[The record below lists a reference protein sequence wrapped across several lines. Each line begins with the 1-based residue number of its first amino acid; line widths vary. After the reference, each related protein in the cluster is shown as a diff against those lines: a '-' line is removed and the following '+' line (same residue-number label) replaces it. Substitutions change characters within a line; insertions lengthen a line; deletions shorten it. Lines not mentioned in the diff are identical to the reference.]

1 MLDLAIVLA
10 FVAYS
15 VSAGLRARRQASRGL
30 DEYFLAGR
38 TLPGWKAGVSMAATQ
53 FAADTPLLVAGLVAT
68 GGVFLLWRL
77 WIYGI
82 AFLLMAFVFAALWRR
97 AGVLTDAE
105 LTEVRY
111 SGSGVLL
118 LRGLKAIY
126 YGTFF
131 NCIVLAMVLIAAVRI
146 AEVFLPWHQWLPAGL
161 HAGLVSAA
169 AAIGL
174 SIAGGS
180 AGLPP
185 DVATANNVISILLI
199 LGFTA
204 LYSTTGGLRSVV
216 TTDIAQF
223 SLAMGG
229 TAIYAVVLAQK
240 AGGVGELST
249 RASAL
254 YGSATAASLLSFT
267 PPAGEAL
274 LPFVVIIGLQWLY
287 QINADGTGYL
297 AQRSMACRSD
307 ADARTAGIVFA
318 WLQILGRSLVWM
330 VIAVALIV
338 IYPIDGFPADAAER
352 ERLFIVGLDDH
363 LGPGLRG
370 IMLTALLAALAST
383 IDTHLNWGASYW
395 SNDLYG
401 RLWCRWWRRREP
413 DPRALVRVARAST
426 IVLVALAV
434 VVMANLGS
442 IQEAWHT
449 SLLFGAGLGAVLVLR
464 WLWERINVSAELA
477 AIGVSL
483 IAAPILLAT
492 PLDEW
497 ARLAVMAA
505 AATGATVGAAL
516 LMPQT
521 APATLDRF
529 YERVRPVGWWPV
541 TAARAGESPAAP
553 LARGA
558 SAVGMALACAGSL
571 FLSLIGSSHLLLA
584 PAGTT
589 VWPAWAALLG
599 ALSLVPVWWHR
610 RSNDAAAPPP
620 GRPAPSI
627 RGLME

>member
-15 VSAGLRARRQASRGL
+15 VSAGFRARRQASRGL

-68 GGVFLLWRL
+68 GGIFLLWRL
-77 WIYGI
+77 WIYGV

-111 SGSGVLL
+111 SGPGVLL
-118 LRGLKAIY
+118 LRGLKAVY
-126 YGTFF
+126 YGTLF
-131 NCIVLAMVLIAAVRI
+131 NCVVLAMVLIAAVRI
-146 AEVFLPWHQWLPAGL
+146 AEVFLPWHLWLPADAHATIASLIASTGL
-161 HAGLVSAA
+161 T
-169 AAIGL
+169 
-174 SIAGGS
+174 IAGGTL
-180 AGLPP
+180 GLPP
-185 DVATANNVISILLI
+185 EVATANNAISILLI

-216 TTDIAQF
+216 ATDIAQF
-223 SLAMGG
+223 SLALGG
-229 TAIYAVVLAQK
+229 TAVYAVVLAQK
-240 AGGVGELST
+240 AGGVGALSEK
-249 RASAL
+249 ASAM

-267 PPAGEAL
+267 PPSGDAV
-274 LPFVVIIGLQWLY
+274 LPFVVIIGLQWLF

-338 IYPIDGFPADAAER
+338 LYPIEGFPADAAER
-352 ERLFIVGLDDH
+352 EGFFIVGLDDH

-401 RLWCRWWRRREP
+401 RLWCRWWRRRDP
-413 DPRALVRVARAST
+413 DPRALVRVARGST
-426 IVLVALAV
+426 VLLVALAL

-442 IQEAWHT
+442 IQEAWQT

-483 IAAPILLAT
+483 VVAPVLLAS

-505 AATGATVGAAL
+505 SATAATVGAAL
-516 LMPQT
+516 LLPQT
-521 APATLDRF
+521 STATLDRF
-529 YERVRPVGWWPV
+529 YRRVRPMGWWPE
-541 TAARAGESPAAP
+541 TAFRAGEAP
-553 LARGA
+553 REPLIRGA
-558 SAVGMALACAGSL
+558 VALGKALACASAL
-571 FLSLIGSSHLLLA
+571 FLALIGSGHLLLA
-584 PAGTT
+584 PAGATT
-589 VWPAWAALLG
+589 WPAWLALAAAL
-599 ALSLVPVWWHR
+599 ALTPVWTRHR
-610 RSNDAAAPPP
+610 EAQGAS
-620 GRPAPSI
+620 GR
-627 RGLME
+627 RGGLVV

>member
-68 GGVFLLWRL
+68 GGIFLLWRL

-111 SGSGVLL
+111 SGPGVLP

-126 YGTFF
+126 YGTIF
-131 NCIVLAMVLIAAVRI
+131 NCVVLAMVLIAAVRI
-146 AEVFLPWHQWLPAGL
+146 AEVFLPWHLWLPASAHAAFVSMAVSSGL
-161 HAGLVSAA
+161 A
-169 AAIGL
+169 
-174 SIAGGS
+174 IAGGTS
-180 AGLPP
+180 GVPP
-185 DVATANNVISILLI
+185 EVATANNVISILLI

-223 SLAMGG
+223 TLAMGG
-229 TAIYAVVLAQK
+229 TVIYAVVLAQK
-240 AGGVGELST
+240 AGGVEALAAK
-249 RASAL
+249 ASVL
-254 YGSATAASLLSFT
+254 YGTATAATLLSFT
-267 PPAGEAL
+267 PPPGDAV
-274 LPFVVIIGLQWLY
+274 LPFVVIVGLQWLY

-330 VIAVALIV
+330 VIAVALVV
-338 IYPIDGFPADAAER
+338 IYPIEGFPADPGDR
-352 ERLFIVGLDDH
+352 ERLFIVGLDEH

-401 RLWCRWWRRREP
+401 RLWCRWWRQRDP
-413 DPRALVRVARAST
+413 HPRALVRVARAST
-426 IVLVALAV
+426 LLLVAGSL

-449 SLLFGAGLGAVLVLR
+449 SLLFGAGLGPVLVLR
-464 WLWERINVSAELA
+464 WVWERINVSAELA

-483 IAAPILLAT
+483 VAALLLLAS

-505 AATGATVGAAL
+505 TATAATVAAAL
-516 LMPQT
+516 LLPQT
-521 APATLDRF
+521 SSTTLDRF
-529 YERVRPVGWWPV
+529 YHRVQPVGWWPK
-541 TAARAGESPAAP
+541 TAARAGQSPIVP
-553 LARGA
+553 LRRGA
-558 SAVGMALACAGSL
+558 AALGQALACSSSL
-571 FLSLIGSSHLLLA
+571 FLALVGSGHLLLA
-584 PAGTT
+584 PSGAAT
-589 VWPAWAALLG
+589 WPSWAAL
-599 ALSLVPVWWHR
+599 AAAAMLVPLWWSR
-610 RSNDAAAPPP
+610 PGSELAAP
-620 GRPAPSI
+620 RAE
-627 RGLME
+627 R

>member
-1 MLDLAIVLA
+1 MLDLAIVLV
-10 FVAYS
+10 FVVYS

-111 SGSGVLL
+111 SGPGILP
-118 LRGLKAIY
+118 LRGLKAVY

-131 NCIVLAMVLIAAVRI
+131 NCVVLAMVLIAAVRI
-146 AEVFLPWHQWLPAGL
+146 AEVFLPWHLWLPAGV
-161 HAGLVSAA
+161 HAALVSVVAA
-169 AAIGL
+169 TGL
-174 SIAGGS
+174 SIAGGTL
-180 AGLPP
+180 GLAPEI
-185 DVATANNVISILLI
+185 ATANNVLSILLI

-216 TTDIAQF
+216 ATDIAQF

-240 AGGVGELST
+240 AGGVGELAAK
-249 RASAL
+249 ASAL
-254 YGSATAASLLSFT
+254 YGSATAATLLSFS
-267 PPAGEAL
+267 PPPGEAV
-274 LPFVVIIGLQWLY
+274 LPFVVIVGLQWLY

-307 ADARTAGIVFA
+307 ADARTAGVVFA

-338 IYPIDGFPADAAER
+338 IYPIEGFPADAAER
-352 ERLFIVGLDDH
+352 ERLFIVGLDEH

-401 RLWCRWWRRREP
+401 RLWCRWWRRRDP
-413 DPRALVRVARAST
+413 DPRSLVRVARAST
-426 IVLVALAV
+426 VLLVGLAL

-442 IQEAWHT
+442 IQQAWHT

-483 IAAPILLAT
+483 VAAPLLLAS
-492 PLDEW
+492 PLAEW
-497 ARLAVMAA
+497 TRLAVMAGTA
-505 AATGATVGAAL
+505 TAATVAAAL
-516 LMPQT
+516 LFPRT
-521 APATLDRF
+521 SPETLDRF
-529 YERVRPVGWWPV
+529 YARVRPVGWWPT
-541 TAARAGESPAAP
+541 TAARAGESPAVP
-553 LARGA
+553 LARA
-558 SAVGMALACAGSL
+558 ATSFGMALACATSL
-571 FLSLIGSSHLLLA
+571 FLALVGSGHLLLA
-584 PAGTT
+584 PAGATT
-589 VWPAWAALLG
+589 WPSWVALAG
-599 ALSLVPVWWHR
+599 AIALAPFWLR
-610 RSNDAAAPPP
+610 RN
-620 GRPAPSI
+620 
-627 RGLME
+627 